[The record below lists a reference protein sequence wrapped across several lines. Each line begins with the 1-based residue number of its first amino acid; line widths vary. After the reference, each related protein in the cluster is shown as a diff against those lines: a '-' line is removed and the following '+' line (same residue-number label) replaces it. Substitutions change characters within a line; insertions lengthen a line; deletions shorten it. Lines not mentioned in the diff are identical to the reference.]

1 MRNGEEER
9 QDPQDNQWVNLL
21 FPFSTCVSPGFPTTN
36 WLVKQVLFGG
46 DERGACSGSA
56 PTDETTDVR
65 PKSEKRSGASTAA
78 VTSHNTAVS
87 RD

>member
-1 MRNGEEER
+1 MG
-9 QDPQDNQWVNLL
+9 QSLVSL
-21 FPFSTCVSPGFPTTN
+21 FYVCFTRISN
-36 WLVKQVLFGG
+36 KWLVKQVLFGG

-65 PKSEKRSGASTAA
+65 PKSEKRNRASTAA

>member
-1 MRNGEEER
+1 MG
-9 QDPQDNQWVNLL
+9 QSLVSL
-21 FPFSTCVSPGFPTTN
+21 FYVCFTRISN
-36 WLVKQVLFGG
+36 RWLVKQVLFGG

-56 PTDETTDVR
+56 PTYETTGVR
-65 PKSEKRSGASTAA
+65 PKCEKRSRAASTAA